1 MVNKIQENQESGQN
15 KAPENAAQMARE
27 IYRLAG
33 LGVERVTGTLEVV
46 DGNETSKRLAE
57 RNRQEEYNLRA
68 NEIQEPNRKVDFW
81 QRLNFVA

>member
-33 LGVERVTGTLEVV
+33 LGVEKVTGALEVV
-46 DGNETSKRLAE
+46 DENETSKKFAE
-57 RNRQEEYNLRA
+57 RNQQEEYALRTS
-68 NEIQEPNRKVDFW
+68 ELQEPTHKIDFW
-81 QRLNFVA
+81 QRLNYVV